1 MSNQFERAFD
11 ALYRVQTR
19 VLGEAIVAT
28 VGAYAVNKPAI
39 LGSVD
44 ADMVVVS
51 GGVAD
56 AGGYEVQMKTSD
68 FSGEPPDGTQA
79 TCNGEATG
87 KTLQTAGPVTRCGGT
102 WRIKLIDFASK
113 V

>member
-1 MSNQFERAFD
+1 MNQFERAFD
-11 ALYRVQTR
+11 NLYRVQTR

-44 ADMVVVS
+44 TEMVVVS
-51 GGVAD
+51 GGTAN
-56 AGGYEVQMKTSD
+56 AGGFELQMKTSD
-68 FSGEPPDGTQA
+68 FTTEPPDGTPV

-87 KTLQTAGPVTRCGGT
+87 KTLETSGSPQRKGGT
-102 WRIKLIDFASK
+102 WIIRAIDFASK